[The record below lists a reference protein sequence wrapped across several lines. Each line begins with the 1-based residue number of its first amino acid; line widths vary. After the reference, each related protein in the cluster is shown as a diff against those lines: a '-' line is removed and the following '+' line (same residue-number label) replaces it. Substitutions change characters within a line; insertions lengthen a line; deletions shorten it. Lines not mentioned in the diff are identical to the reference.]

1 MEDFDSMTK
10 QELIYKY
17 IELKAQLECALE
29 YNKVLLERQKET
41 NKLFDKCLDEAMQ
54 ADGIILK

>member
-41 NKLFDKCLDEAMQ
+41 NKLFDKWVDEAMRT
-54 ADGIILK
+54 DNVINK

>member
-17 IELKAQLECALE
+17 IEVKTQLECALE

-41 NKLFDKCLDEAMQ
+41 NKLFDKWVDEAMR
-54 ADGIILK
+54 DDNKILK

>member
-17 IELKAQLECALE
+17 IELKAQLECVLE
-29 YNKVLLERQKET
+29 YNKVLLERQKDI
-41 NKLFDKCLDEAMQ
+41 NKLFDKWVDEAMQ

>member
-29 YNKVLLERQKET
+29 YNKVLLERQKDI
-41 NKLFDKCLDEAMQ
+41 NKLFDKWVDEAMRT
-54 ADGIILK
+54 DNVINK

>member
-1 MEDFDSMTK
+1 MEDFDSMAK

-17 IELKAQLECALE
+17 IELKVQLECALE

-41 NKLFDKCLDEAMQ
+41 NKLFDKWLDEAMQ

>member
-17 IELKAQLECALE
+17 IELKAQLERALE

-41 NKLFDKCLDEAMQ
+41 NKLFDKWLDEAMQ